1 MPDGYECAVRLL
13 PHSLQKA
20 AQGQSSGVRCRAE
33 EFRLRSGRAPSLRL
47 PEGEYQ
53 LSEEIITP
61 EKLAEVLET
70 ASSASMHAVRDE
82 LRRGFLNAPGG
93 VRVGVCGTAVTD
105 GHIRNLRDISSV
117 SIRIPRQIREAGQ
130 NVIPLV
136 EHDSVLILSPPGGGK
151 TTLLRELVR
160 SISDKGVRV
169 SLADERGE
177 LAGMWNGVPQFDLG
191 RCTDVITA
199 APKAEAAMLLLRA
212 MAPEV
217 VAMDEISAAE
227 DIAAIET
234 LLGSGVRVFATAH
247 AATKEE
253 FLHRPIYR
261 RLAELGAF
269 QKLICIRGGKYRHY
283 EVDTL

>member
-1 MPDGYECAVRLL
+1 M
-13 PHSLQKA
+13 
-20 AQGQSSGVRCRAE
+20 
-33 EFRLRSGRAPSLRL
+33 RL
-47 PEGEYQ
+47 PEGECV

-61 EKLAEVLET
+61 DKLAEVMEA
-70 ASSASMHAVRDE
+70 ASCASLHAVRDE
-82 LRRGFLNAPGG
+82 LCRGYINAPGG

-105 GHIRNLRDISSV
+105 GHIQSLRDISSV
-117 SIRIPRQIREAGQ
+117 SIRIPRQIREAGREI
-130 NVIPLV
+130 IPLV
-136 EHDSVLILSPPGGGK
+136 ENDSVLILSPPGGGK

-160 SISDKGVRV
+160 SVSDKGVRV

-177 LAGMWNGVPQFDLG
+177 LAGMWNGVPQFELG
-191 RCTDVITA
+191 RCTDVLSG

-217 VAMDEISAAE
+217 LAMDEISAAE
-227 DIAAIET
+227 DAAAIET
-234 LLGSGVRVFATAH
+234 LLGCGVRIFATAH

-253 FLHRPIYR
+253 FFRRPIYG

-269 QKLICIRGGKYRHY
+269 QKLICIRGVARRSY